1 MLASAVGYEA
11 AVTGTFIQKMSKI
24 LITASMF
31 LARMDFSD
39 AQKKKKHDDF
49 YSVFQRT
56 ICFEYL
62 KSELETVAMKNSESL
77 AHVWMFCQLRVC
89 CAFCTQSSW
98 VSF

>member
-39 AQKKKKHDDF
+39 AQKKHT
-49 YSVFQRT
+49 R
-56 ICFEYL
+56 
-62 KSELETVAMKNSESL
+62 
-77 AHVWMFCQLRVC
+77 
-89 CAFCTQSSW
+89 
-98 VSF
+98 